1 MRLETIFWEETC
13 MRHLSRRA
21 TLTLGAKIGASS
33 VALTIVGWSGD
44 ASAAAKEAAAE
55 IAKFTG
61 GKAAEQGKITIELP
75 EIAENGNT
83 VPLTITVDSPMTA
96 DDHVSE
102 VLVVAEGNPNPGVA
116 TFHFSP
122 LSGKAEA
129 STRIRLATTQNIVVV
144 AKTSGG
150 QFFIGQKLV
159 KVTIGGCGG

>member
-1 MRLETIFWEETC
+1 

-21 TLTLGAKIGASS
+21 ALALGAGSA
-33 VALTIVGWSGD
+33 ALMLVGWSPV
-44 ASAAAKEAAAE
+44 AVATPQAAADD
-55 IAKFTG
+55 IAKFTAG
-61 GKAAEQGKITIELP
+61 AKPEQGKISIELP

-83 VPLTITVDSPMTA
+83 VPLAFAVDAPMTDA
-96 DDHVSE
+96 DYVSD

-116 TFHFSP
+116 TFHFTP

-129 STRIRLATTQNIVVV
+129 STRIRLAATQNIVVV

-150 QFFIGQKLV
+150 KFYTAQKLV